1 MQPKRLLVPV
11 DLSSSSFDALLF
23 ARQMAMELSV
33 QVTLLN
39 VVNLNVPVP
48 ERRVYKELFLEARE
62 GLRKL
67 GERFFGGN
75 PAVKLRVRLGRP
87 HEQILAEADAERSEL
102 IIMSGPKPKRWSW
115 LFGRGTVG
123 GVIRRAPCPTLVMPC
138 D

>member
-11 DLSSSSFDALLF
+11 DLSSSSFDALRF

-39 VVNLNVPVP
+39 VVNLNVPIP
-48 ERRVYKELFLEARE
+48 EGRVYNELFWEARE

-67 GERFFGGN
+67 GERFFGGS
-75 PAVKLRVRLGRP
+75 PAVNLRVRLGRP
-87 HEQILAEADAERSEL
+87 HEQIIAEADAELSEL
-102 IIMSGPKPKRWSW
+102 IIMTGPKPKRWRW
-115 LFGRGTVG
+115 LFGHGTVG
-123 GVIRRAPCPTLVMPC
+123 KVIRKAPCPTLVMPC

>member
-23 ARQMAMELSV
+23 ARHLAMELSV

-39 VVNLNVPVP
+39 VVNLNVPIP
-48 ERRVYKELFLEARE
+48 EGRVYNELFWEARD

-67 GERFFGGN
+67 GERFFCGN

-87 HEQILAEADAERSEL
+87 HEQIIAEADAERSEL
-102 IIMSGPKPKRWSW
+102 IIMTGPKPKRWAW

-123 GVIRRAPCPTLVMPC
+123 RVMRTAPCPTLVMPC